1 MNKTKKQLE
10 EELAMLKAENAKL
23 REAFSDAYKLK
34 AKQDA
39 EEFVNSIKE
48 TVGPIFDKSKN
59 ALINLFGLKQ

>member
-1 MNKTKKQLE
+1 MSKTKKQLE

-39 EEFVNSIKE
+39 EELVNSIRE
-48 TVGPIFDKSKN
+48 TVGPLLDSGKSIFNKLLNIGK
-59 ALINLFGLKQ
+59 